1 MLEIIELITDLGSTV
16 MIIGLAGLIV
26 SGLPYLILKDNIKEP
41 STVIDNLKTG
51 VGFSALCAVA
61 GAIII
66 VLALLIFVI
75 VDIWK

>member
-1 MLEIIELITDLGSTV
+1 MLDIIELITNLGSTI

-26 SGLPYLILKDNIKEP
+26 SGLPYLILKDNIEEP
-41 STVIDNLKTG
+41 STAIDNLKTG
-51 VGFSALCAVA
+51 VGFSALCAIA
-61 GAIII
+61 GVIIV

>member
-1 MLEIIELITDLGSTV
+1 MLEIVELITDLGSTV

-26 SGLPYLILKDNIKEP
+26 SGLPYSILKDNTKEP

-51 VGFSALCAVA
+51 VGFSALCVVA
-61 GAIII
+61 GVIIV

>member
-1 MLEIIELITDLGSTV
+1 MLDIIELITNLGSTI

-26 SGLPYLILKDNIKEP
+26 SGLPYLILKDNIEEP

-51 VGFSALCAVA
+51 VGFSALCAIA
-61 GAIII
+61 GVIIV

-75 VDIWK
+75 MDIWK

>member
-1 MLEIIELITDLGSTV
+1 MLDIIELITNLGVTV

-26 SGLPYLILKDNIKEP
+26 SGLPYSILKDNTKEP

-61 GAIII
+61 GVVIV

>member
-1 MLEIIELITDLGSTV
+1 MLDIIELITDLGSTIMV
-16 MIIGLAGLIV
+16 IGFAGAILTGV
-26 SGLPYLILKDNIKEP
+26 PYLMLRDNTEEP
-41 STVIDNLKTG
+41 STAIDNLKTG

-61 GAIII
+61 GVIIV